1 MTSDSAEVFFDLL
14 IIDFVMTSLEGSILV
29 ALIFEFTKGKLDVFG
44 NVFDKP
50 IGPRYNYK

>member
-1 MTSDSAEVFFDLL
+1 LL